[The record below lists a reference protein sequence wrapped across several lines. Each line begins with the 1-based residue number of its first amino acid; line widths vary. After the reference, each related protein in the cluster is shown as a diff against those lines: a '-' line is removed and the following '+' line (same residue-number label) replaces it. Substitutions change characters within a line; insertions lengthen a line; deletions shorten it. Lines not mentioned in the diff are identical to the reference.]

1 MYAKKNIQGLIEA
14 ISREPQDGFVW
25 VDENA
30 AEVQDYLQSL
40 KSQNQLSLEQT
51 DQSMVR
57 VLEDVINLLIEK
69 GVIRFTDLPEAAQGK
84 LLNRRQ
90 LRDERQSVYVL
101 GDDEDLN
108 I

>member
-1 MYAKKNIQGLIEA
+1 MYAKKNAQGLIEA
-14 ISREPQDGFVW
+14 VSREAQQGFVW
-25 VDENA
+25 VDDNDA
-30 AEVQDYLQSL
+30 DVQTYLQSL

-57 VLEDVINLLIEK
+57 VLEDVINLLVEK

-101 GDDEDLN
+101 ADEDNLK